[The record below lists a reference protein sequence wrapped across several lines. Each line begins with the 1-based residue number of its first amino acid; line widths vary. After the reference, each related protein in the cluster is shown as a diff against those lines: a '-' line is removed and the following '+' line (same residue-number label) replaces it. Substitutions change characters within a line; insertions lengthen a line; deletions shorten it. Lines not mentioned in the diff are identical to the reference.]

1 MRDSPITAYN
11 INTSADAGV
20 YPSEQPLYE
29 RVYLSPGGL
38 APSQGDY
45 FKLVKTHTPFGFEGK
60 NLDYLPICNFRSLC
74 TVISTEKL

>member
-1 MRDSPITAYN
+1 MRDSPITTYN
-11 INTSADAGV
+11 IYTSADVGV

-38 APSQGDY
+38 APCKGDY
-45 FKLVKTHTPFGFEGK
+45 FKIVKTQSPFGWEE
-60 NLDYLPICNFRSLC
+60 NLDYLPVCDFRSLC